1 MRARAVTVAFALCF
15 YFTNALQQSSSFT
28 DQRLSKLLA
37 CNQALGP
44 MKCLTAF
51 SAWRARRAVDL
62 ITNHQRTFEVN
73 VDLDQ
78 FPWEKYANQ
87 SEEQVYSDLCD
98 GTESLL
104 RFRKLDLDFNDD
116 YTLRLGSKGNG
127 TLNVDVIKSDG
138 DTGRGYMK
146 KMKKK
151 FLNIIPLLLV
161 PGLIMSAIL
170 PFVLPALKMMVIAVG
185 ILNNMAL
192 SGAVFT
198 LLRNNAFNEAN
209 QHRIIYVNE
218 GYHNEKH
225 YPIPTDLH
233 HYSASSD
240 IISELAPPGGEN
252 ILLTDN
258 TGIKDANLPWI
269 DNRDITSHVY
279 YTDTKVRRKGHIPK
293 ETVP

>member
-15 YFTNALQQSSSFT
+15 CITNALQQSSLLS
-28 DQRLSKLLA
+28 DHRLSKLLA
-37 CNQALGP
+37 CSQALGP

-62 ITNHQRTFEVN
+62 IANRQRTFEVN
-73 VDLDQ
+73 EDLVQ

-87 SEEQVYSDLCD
+87 TEEQVYSDLCD

-104 RFRKLDLDFNDD
+104 RYKQLALDVNDG

-127 TLNVDVIKSDG
+127 TLNVDVIKSDT

-151 FLNIIPLLLV
+151 FLSIIPLLLV

-233 HYSASSD
+233 HYPPSD
-240 IISELAPPGGEN
+240 HIIGDLAPPGGEN

-269 DNRDITSHVY
+269 DNGDISHVY
-279 YTDTKVRRKGHIPK
+279 YTDTKIKRKGHIAK
-293 ETVP
+293 ETVS